1 MTDRTSQNFAAVAQG
16 AKRKNIIEMALDFT
30 AMTRKFTEGSR
41 PRILTRLEDFFAGID
56 RVHDQASYDRLHEDF
71 CLWFTQNIQIAER
84 EVGKK
89 VKRIIPAHI
98 SSFGHAAK
106 VLDIAAKVYVYYCVL
121 PSLEV
126 AKGLV
131 PMLHGGLDNQ
141 IVGHLIEGFP
151 ESGIK
156 SENLEDVDRV
166 KYEQLQVL
174 VRRQILEDFRSEIYP
189 VQYDDILFR
198 KLNR

>member
-1 MTDRTSQNFAAVAQG
+1 MQEGRTSL
-16 AKRKNIIEMALDFT
+16 KWRWISLPWLESLLKDRALEFW
-30 AMTRKFTEGSR
+30 
-41 PRILTRLEDFFAGID
+41 PWLEDFFAGID

-71 CLWFTQNIQIAER
+71 CIWFTQNIQIAER

-89 VKRIIPAHI
+89 VKRIIPAHN

-106 VLDIAAKVYVYYCVL
+106 VLDIAAKVYVYYCVP
-121 PSLEV
+121 PSPEL
-126 AKGLV
+126 AKALV

-141 IVGHLIEGFP
+141 IIGHLIERFP

-166 KYEQLQVL
+166 KYKQLQAL
-174 VRRQILEDFRSEIYP
+174 VRKEILEDFHSEIYP

-198 KLNR
+198 KLNRPVATPA